1 MWIAADPF
9 KGGFRVLI
17 TGPHEFDRSVAF
29 ALTDDPAV
37 IAEGGCA
44 KRWKSKASRAIP
56 SNMQWHGGA
65 VVLIGHG
72 RSRSVFY
79 EEGAV
84 RGACQ
89 NNHLG

>member
-37 IAEGGCA
+37 IAE
-44 KRWKSKASRAIP
+44 RRRVSIDLRHSQ
-56 SNMQWHGGA
+56 ME
-65 VVLIGHG
+65 
-72 RSRSVFY
+72 FT
-79 EEGAV
+79 E
-84 RGACQ
+84 
-89 NNHLG
+89 